1 MTTSHLTSRGT
12 FARPNR
18 SLTAAIDLLVARNPL
33 LAHGPR
39 THGTGI
45 VLQPIDQPVRRPRTR
60 RDVDAPRIHLGHA
73 GR

>member
-1 MTTSHLTSRGT
+1 MTAVL
-12 FARPNR
+12 
-18 SLTAAIDLLVARNPL
+18 DLLVRSNPL

-45 VLQPIDQPVRRPRTR
+45 AMALPVPAARRPRAR